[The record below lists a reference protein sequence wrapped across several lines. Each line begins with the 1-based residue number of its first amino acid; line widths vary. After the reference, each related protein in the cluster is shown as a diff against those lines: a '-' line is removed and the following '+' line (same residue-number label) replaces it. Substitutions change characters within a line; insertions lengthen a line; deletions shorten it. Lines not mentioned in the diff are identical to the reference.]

1 MYIKAS
7 NNINYKVDQ
16 KVIKLNELKKQ
27 LEQIQSKEVKNKE
40 LSSFTLY
47 SDEMENEIYNGE
59 KLWIDQDSKN
69 LNTKD
74 VFLFRSE
81 HEDFFVSRCK
91 ILNSHS
97 IKLIFQNSNCHNKIF
112 QIENIDVIGK
122 VVKVG

>member
-1 MYIKAS
+1 MYTKPS
-7 NNINYKVDQ
+7 NNINYKADQ

-27 LEQIQSKEVKNKE
+27 IEQIQSQEPEKKEP
-40 LSSFTLY
+40 SSFTLY
-47 SDEMENEIYNGE
+47 SDEMENEIYYGE
-59 KLWIDQDSKN
+59 KLWIDQNSKN
-69 LNTKD
+69 LNTSD
-74 VFLFRSE
+74 IFLFRSE

-112 QIENIDVIGK
+112 QIGNIHVIGK